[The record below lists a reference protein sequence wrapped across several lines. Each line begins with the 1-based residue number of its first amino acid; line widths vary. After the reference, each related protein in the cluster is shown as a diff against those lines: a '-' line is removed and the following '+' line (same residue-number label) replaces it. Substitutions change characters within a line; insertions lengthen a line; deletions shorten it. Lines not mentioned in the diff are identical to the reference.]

1 MLPRE
6 FLRENAE
13 RLLADVPERFANS
26 GIERFLEVDARR
38 RDVVTRLEE
47 KRRRRNELTSVRG
60 RPDPATLAEMKQLK
74 EEIRALEE
82 EAERAETELSEVERG
97 IPNVPHESAPR
108 GTDEKDNRVERTW
121 GEPRRFDFPPAPH
134 WDLGPA
140 LGVLDFERGAV
151 ARVVEAQ
158 SDKDG

>member
-13 RLLADVPERFANS
+13 RLLADAPERFANS
-26 GIERFLEVDARR
+26 GIERFIEQDARR
-38 RDVVTRLEE
+38 RTVVTRLEE

-60 RPDPATLAEMKQLK
+60 KPDPATLAEMKELK

-97 IPNVPHESAPR
+97 IPNVPHETVPR
-108 GTDEKDNRVERTW
+108 GTSEKDKKFGRI
-121 GEPRRFDFPPAPH
+121 PAPS
-134 WDLGPA
+134 
-140 LGVLDFERGAV
+140 GA
-151 ARVVEAQ
+151 RNP
-158 SDKDG
+158 